1 METKK
6 TNYHSNEMIQHFYG
20 WLNDW
25 DKNINTFD
33 DEDARKLLKN
43 KLNYGMSVI
52 TSIQNKSDEKV
63 LKNASNDSEAGKA
76 LLENQGKKWYK
87 DFSRMYHDMQSIIFS
102 IDQLYELKN
111 RKSLENIRLRAE
123 LARLKQQLKNQ

>member
-6 TNYHSNEMIQHFYG
+6 TNYHSDEMMQHFYG

-25 DKNINTFD
+25 DKNISTFD
-33 DEDARKLLKN
+33 DDDARKLLKN

-76 LLENQGKKWYK
+76 LLDNQGKKWYK

-123 LARLKQQLKNQ
+123 LAKLKQQLK

>member
-6 TNYHSNEMIQHFYG
+6 TNYHSNEMMQHFYG

-43 KLNYGMSVI
+43 KLNYGMGVI

-63 LKNASNDSEAGKA
+63 LKNASSDSEAGKA
-76 LLENQGKKWYK
+76 LLDNQGKKWYK

-123 LARLKQQLKNQ
+123 VAKLKQQLKNQ

>member
-1 METKK
+1 M
-6 TNYHSNEMIQHFYG
+6 MQHFYG

-43 KLNYGMSVI
+43 KLNYGMGVI

-63 LKNASNDSEAGKA
+63 LKNASSDSEAGKA
-76 LLENQGKKWYK
+76 LLDNQGKKWYK

-123 LARLKQQLKNQ
+123 VAKLKQQLKNQ

>member
-6 TNYHSNEMIQHFYG
+6 TNYHSNEMLQHFYG

-33 DEDARKLLKN
+33 DEDVRKSLKN

-76 LLENQGKKWYK
+76 LLENQSKKWYK

-123 LARLKQQLKNQ
+123 LAKLKQQLK